1 MYNKYVIWDYNK
13 IRYISINRRIVMNL
27 YIRAIGFQYLDADF
41 EEEMIHAGI
50 LDSIEKGFVIK
61 NTKLNRGAV
70 IVRVSESTGL
80 YIYGRFKG
88 DEFIYEYYFP
98 FILGKT
104 SCDNDEITIERHL
117 DKESFAVVCDESR
130 TGVTLIFYLQ
140 NVMDYL
146 EFIFDKNGLKQK
158 EYNIDRKGSVYRI
171 PIKNKKVSL
180 TALSIGGMIL
190 LPSHRKVEPVKAKK
204 EQDERGKLIQAAK
217 KGDETAI
224 ENLTIED
231 IDTYNELSQR
241 ILKEDVFSIVDSSFM
256 PCGVECDQYQ
266 VVGEILELEEEINH
280 YTKETV
286 YIMVI
291 ECNNLSMTVAVNK
304 ADLLGEPAVGR
315 RFKGQVWLQG
325 SVAFKG

>member
-1 MYNKYVIWDYNK
+1 
-13 IRYISINRRIVMNL
+13 MNL

-117 DKESFAVVCDESR
+117 DKESFAVVCDESK

-146 EFIFDKNGLKQK
+146 EFIFDKDGL
-158 EYNIDRKGSVYRI
+158 DTKGTLYKI
-171 PIKNKKVSL
+171 PIKNRRVSL
-180 TALSIGGMIL
+180 TALSLGGMIL
-190 LPSHRKVEPVKAKK
+190 LPSHKKVEPVKAKRAQ
-204 EQDERGKLIQAAK
+204 EEREKLIQAAK
-217 KGDETAI
+217 NGDEAAI

-231 IDTYNELSQR
+231 IDTYNQLSQR
-241 ILKEDVFSIVDSSFM
+241 ILKEDVFTIVDSSFM

-266 VVGEILELEEEINH
+266 VVGEILELTEETNH
-280 YTKETV
+280 YTKEIV

-291 ECNNLSMTVAVNK
+291 ECNNLNITVAVNK
-304 ADLLGEPAVGR
+304 ADLLGEPDIGR
-315 RFKGQVWLQG
+315 RFKGQIWLQG
-325 SVAFKG
+325 SVAFKQ

>member
-1 MYNKYVIWDYNK
+1 
-13 IRYISINRRIVMNL
+13 MNL

-80 YIYGRFKG
+80 
-88 DEFIYEYYFP
+88 FIYEYYFP

-117 DKESFAVVCDESR
+117 DKESFAVVCDESK

-146 EFIFDKNGLKQK
+146 EFIFDKDGLNQK
-158 EYNIDRKGSVYRI
+158 EYNIDTKGTLYKI
-171 PIKNKKVSL
+171 PIKNRRVSL
-180 TALSIGGMIL
+180 TALSLGGMIL
-190 LPSHRKVEPVKAKK
+190 LPSHKKVEPVKAKRAQ
-204 EQDERGKLIQAAK
+204 EEREKLIQAAK
-217 KGDETAI
+217 NGDEAAI

-231 IDTYNELSQR
+231 IDTYNQLSQR
-241 ILKEDVFSIVDSSFM
+241 ILKEDVFTIVDSSFM

-266 VVGEILELEEEINH
+266 VVGEILELTEETNH
-280 YTKETV
+280 YTKEIV

-291 ECNNLSMTVAVNK
+291 ECNNLNITVAVNK
-304 ADLLGEPAVGR
+304 ADLLGEPDIGR
-315 RFKGQVWLQG
+315 RFKGQIWLQG
-325 SVAFKG
+325 SVAFKQ